1 MSAAERQRQYR
12 ERIAAGVRVYRA
24 TLNEAAMDALVY
36 DAGHET
42 FEELIE
48 ELLDLD
54 ARIRVTRDGRGF
66 ATVLKLLRDELKE
79 SPEVTN
85 ANANP

>member
-1 MSAAERQRQYR
+1 MSAAERQRQHR
-12 ERIAAGVRVYRA
+12 ARMTAGLRVYRA
-24 TLNEAAMDALVY
+24 TLNEEATDNLVY

-48 ELLDLD
+48 ELLELD